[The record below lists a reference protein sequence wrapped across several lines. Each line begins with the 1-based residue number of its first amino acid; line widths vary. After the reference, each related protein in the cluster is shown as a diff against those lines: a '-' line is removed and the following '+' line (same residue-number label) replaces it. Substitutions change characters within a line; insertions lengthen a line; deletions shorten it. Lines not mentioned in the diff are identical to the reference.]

1 MIQRIQTLWL
11 ALAVLLSIEAFF
23 FPVAIF
29 EFTYKDGPIPITYKL
44 IPSQSDPIPSQPAW
58 SLLVG
63 NVLVGVICLITIFLY
78 KNRTL
83 QRKILAIAFLLTA
96 IEILLVYFYQLDSG
110 LKQVITYLCQG
121 TPEIIPSTI
130 AGAKITYGFASF
142 FPIVQIL
149 CFVFALKGI
158 RKDEA
163 LVRSADRI
171 R

>member
-11 ALAVLLSIEAFF
+11 ALAVLLSVAAFF

-29 EFTYKDGPIPITYKL
+29 EFTYKDAAITTIYKL
-44 IPSQSDPIPSQPAW
+44 IPSQSALITPEPAW

-63 NVLVGVICLITIFLY
+63 NVLVGIISLITIFLY

-83 QRKILAIAFLLTA
+83 QRKILAFSFLIAV
-96 IEILLVYFYQLDSG
+96 IEIALIYLYQLDSG

-130 AGAKITYGFASF
+130 AAAKITYGFASF